1 MTNFSINT
9 QRMWFDFEQLP
20 TSAITLSSEQI
31 NQAVEL
37 SNQIINA
44 NQQWQVYLN
53 SLALFA
59 FEEWLESRD
68 VSLAINREEC
78 TLFQP
83 ALTNAISTASNLQVG
98 EFKLCLIAT
107 GSLMDEEVTLPRAV
121 VNLPEYVAHFYIL
134 VEVLEEQECA
144 VIKGFLSYQ
153 QLTERLA
160 NSNLKPEEDWTYQL
174 PLTWFEDNSDRLL
187 LYLRCLEPQAIP
199 LPNVPQE
206 RVYNLSR
213 MQNELIALLPQLQA
227 PEREL
232 WQVLNWE
239 QGTAVLT
246 SPELLNWVYNLHSS
260 SVETHSHSVFEEDN
274 FVSLQNNLSDLI
286 KLLTQPALNV
296 GRWLWD
302 ELDNLAQELSWV
314 LLPDFAPIG
323 SMRSPTEEF
332 AAIITQLQQTDSEI
346 PLEARTAFKDLL
358 LAGIQLRLYAV
369 TWHLVSESN
378 REWTLLLILG
388 APNSNSLPHNVK
400 LRVSDQTGILVE
412 RGLEQENGD
421 AYIFTR
427 VIGNWD
433 EKFLVSVRLMDGVE
447 VTLPPFAFDLGR

>member
-1 MTNFSINT
+1 MTNLSINA
-9 QRMWFDFEQLP
+9 QPMWFDFERLP
-20 TSAITLSSEQI
+20 TSAIILSPDQI
-31 NQAVEL
+31 NQAIEL

-44 NQQWQVYLN
+44 NRQWQVYLN

-68 VSLAINREEC
+68 TSLTINRERC
-78 TLFQP
+78 TIFQP
-83 ALTNAISTASNLQVG
+83 AVVNAISSVTNLQVG
-98 EFKLCLIAT
+98 DFQLCLIAT
-107 GSLMDEEVTLPRAV
+107 GSLTDEEVTLPRAV
-121 VNLPEYVAHFYIL
+121 VDLPEYIPHFYIL
-134 VEVLEEQECA
+134 VEVFSEQEC
-144 VIKGFLSYQ
+144 VIIQGFLSSQ
-153 QLTERLA
+153 QLTQRLV
-160 NSNLKPEEDWTYQL
+160 NSNLVPEEDWTYQL
-174 PLTWFEDNSDRLL
+174 PLTWFENNSDRLL
-187 LYLRCLEPQAIP
+187 LYLRCLESQAIP
-199 LPNVPQE
+199 LPAVPLE
-206 RVYNLSR
+206 RAYNLSR
-213 MQNELIALLPQLQA
+213 MQNELTALLPQLHS

-246 SPELLNWVYNLHSS
+246 SPELLNWVYNLQIQQLPITNSQFSIPH
-260 SVETHSHSVFEEDN
+260 
-274 FVSLQNNLSDLI
+274 LSDLI
-286 KLLTQPALNV
+286 KLLTQPTLNV

-314 LLPDFAPIG
+314 LLPGFAPIG
-323 SMRSPTEEF
+323 EMRSPTEEF

-346 PLEARTAFKDLL
+346 PLEARAAFKDLL

-400 LRVSDQTGILVE
+400 LRVSDQTGILIE
-412 RGLEQENGD
+412 RGLEPENGD

-433 EKFLVSVRLMDGVE
+433 EKFLVSVKLMDGVE

>member
-1 MTNFSINT
+1 MTNLSINPQPT
-9 QRMWFDFEQLP
+9 WFDFERLP
-20 TSAITLSSEQI
+20 TSAITLSPDQI
-31 NQAVEL
+31 NQAIEL
-37 SNQIINA
+37 SNQIINT
-44 NQQWQVYLN
+44 NRQWQVYLN

-59 FEEWLESRD
+59 LEEWLESRD
-68 VSLAINREEC
+68 TSLTINREKC

-83 ALTNAISTASNLQVG
+83 AVANAIYSVSNLQVG

-107 GSLMDEEVTLPRAV
+107 GSLTDEEVTLSRAV
-121 VNLPEYVAHFYIL
+121 VDIAEYVAHFYIL

-144 VIKGFLSYQ
+144 VIQGFLSYQ

-160 NSNLKPEEDWTYQL
+160 NSNLVAEEDWTYQL

-199 LPNVPQE
+199 LPAVPP
-206 RVYNLSR
+206 RAYNLSG
-213 MQNELIALLPQLQA
+213 MQNELTALLPQLHS

-239 QGTAVLT
+239 QGTAILT
-246 SPELLNWVYNLHSS
+246 SPELLNWVYNLQIQQLSIPH
-260 SVETHSHSVFEEDN
+260 
-274 FVSLQNNLSDLI
+274 LSDLF

-314 LLPDFAPIG
+314 LLPGFAPIG
-323 SMRSPTEEF
+323 EMRSPTEEF

-346 PLEARTAFKDLL
+346 PLEARAAFKDLL

-378 REWTLLLILG
+378 RSEWTLLLILG

-412 RGLEQENGD
+412 RGLEPENGD
-421 AYIFTR
+421 VYIFTR